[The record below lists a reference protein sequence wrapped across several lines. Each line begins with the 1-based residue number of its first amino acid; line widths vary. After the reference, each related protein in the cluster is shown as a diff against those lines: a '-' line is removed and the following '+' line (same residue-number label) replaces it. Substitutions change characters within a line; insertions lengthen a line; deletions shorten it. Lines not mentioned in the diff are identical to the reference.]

1 MHLHFY
7 VHVCILIC
15 VLMHMYALVCGSQ
28 TITLSVIL
36 RMLSAYAETQCLI
49 GVELT
54 N

>member
-1 MHLHFY
+1 MRLYSESIYYALTFFM
-7 VHVCILIC
+7 CMC
-15 VLMHMYALVCGSQ
+15 ALVCGSQ